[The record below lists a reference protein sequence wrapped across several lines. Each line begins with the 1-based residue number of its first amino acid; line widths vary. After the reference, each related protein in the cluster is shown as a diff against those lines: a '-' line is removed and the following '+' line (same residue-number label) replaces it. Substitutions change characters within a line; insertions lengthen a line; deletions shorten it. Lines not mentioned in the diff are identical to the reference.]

1 MSVLSQCLTHTNHS
15 LVTVLIPVGGLLTQ
29 LRTFIIT

>member
-15 LVTVLIPVGGLLTQ
+15 FVTVLIPVGGLLTQ